1 MVKENKDCDN
11 YPKTCVQNDKE
22 TKTLAKC
29 PSKYFIKFYLKFS
42 KI

>member
-11 YPKTCVQNDKE
+11 YPKTCAQNDKE

-29 PSKYFIKFYLKFS
+29 PSRNLF
-42 KI
+42 

>member
-11 YPKTCVQNDKE
+11 YPKTCAQTDKE

-29 PSKYFIKFYLKFS
+29 PSKNLF
-42 KI
+42 